1 MGASST
7 SERIRAATRA
17 DAPAVAA
24 IYGPEVAHGTASF
37 ETEPPDA
44 GEMANR
50 IGRCLDRDWPWLVL
64 EGGGGQILGYAY
76 LNQFRDR
83 AAYAH
88 TAETSVYVAS
98 GARGLGVGR
107 RLMEALIAAGRV
119 AGFRQFVAVIGD
131 SGNRA
136 SIALHAAVGF
146 RHVGTLT
153 EVGEKFGRL
162 LDVVYMQRGE
172 DDYRSIGTA

>member
-37 ETEPPDA
+37 ETEPPSA
-44 GEMANR
+44 GEMADR
-50 IGRCLDRDWPWLVL
+50 IGRCLDRGWPWLVL
-64 EGGGGQILGYAY
+64 ESEGGQILGYAY

-107 RLMEALIAAGRV
+107 RLMEALIPAGRA

-131 SGNRA
+131 SGNHA
-136 SIALHAAVGF
+136 SIALHSAAGF
-146 RHVGTLT
+146 RHVGTLIG
-153 EVGEKFGRL
+153 VGEKFGRL

-172 DDYRSIGTA
+172 AAL

>member
-107 RLMEALIAAGRV
+107 RLMEALIPAGRA

-131 SGNRA
+131 SGNHA
-136 SIALHAAVGF
+136 SIALHSAVGF

-153 EVGEKFGRL
+153 GVGEKFGRL

-172 DDYRSIGTA
+172 AAL

>member
-37 ETEPPDA
+37 ETEPPSA
-44 GEMANR
+44 GEMADR
-50 IGRCLDRDWPWLVL
+50 IGRCIDRGWPWLVL
-64 EGGGGQILGYAY
+64 EGEGGQILGYAY

-107 RLMEALIAAGRV
+107 QLMEALIPAGRA

-131 SGNRA
+131 SGNHA
-136 SIALHAAVGF
+136 SIALHSAAGF

-153 EVGEKFGRL
+153 GVGEKFGQL

-172 DDYRSIGTA
+172 AAL